1 LRLRFPRQPVR
12 TIPNLEPGDPLSI
25 DRPSP
30 DALSVPPSGWG
41 EYGLAVAV
49 LGALTAIGLALP
61 ESTYLSIGLLY
72 LLAVV
77 LLSLRVGR
85 GPVVLAG
92 LLSAVTWDYLFIP
105 PHFRFAISTP
115 QDRLMFCTYFPVAL
129 IAGQLAARI
138 RAQAAADRR
147 RTETGKLLAES
158 EKLHRALLDSVS
170 HELRTPLAVITATLE
185 NLDEAAPATRA
196 GLVGEMRVAAHRL
209 NRLVGNLLD
218 QTRLESGAL
227 RPRLDWCDARDL
239 VNAAIDGTRDALAG
253 HPLTIDMPDD
263 LPSVRADF
271 ALTEQAL
278 GNLLLNAAVHTP
290 PATPIQVA
298 AGVDLGRQRV
308 FFSVADRGPG
318 LPPAVRAQLFKK
330 FVRGEAARAG
340 GLGLGLAIV
349 GGLVA
354 AQGGEVGC
362 EENPGGGARFT
373 IYLPHVTPQAGE
385 SE

>member
-1 LRLRFPRQPVR
+1 LRLRFQRQPVR
-12 TIPNLEPGDPLSI
+12 PLPNLEPGDALSI
-25 DRPSP
+25 DRPKP
-30 DALSVPPSGWG
+30 DALSASPSGWG
-41 EYGLAVAV
+41 EYGLAVGV
-49 LGALTAIGLALP
+49 LGVLTGIGLALP
-61 ESTYLSIGLLY
+61 ASTYLSIGLLY
-72 LLAVV
+72 LLAVI

-105 PHFRFAISTP
+105 PHFRFAISNP
-115 QDRLMFCTYFPVAL
+115 QDRLMFGTYFPVAL

-138 RAQAAADRR
+138 RAQAARDRR
-147 RTETGKLLAES
+147 RTEAAKLLAES

-170 HELRTPLAVITATLE
+170 HELRTPLAVITAALE
-185 NLDEAAPATRA
+185 NLDGAAPAMQA
-196 GLVGEMRVAAHRL
+196 GLVGEMRVAARRL

-218 QTRLESGAL
+218 QTRLETGAL

-239 VNAAIDGTRDALAG
+239 VNAAIDGNRDALAG
-253 HPLTIDMPDD
+253 HPLTVEMPDD

-271 ALTEQAL
+271 TLTEQAL

-290 PATPIQVA
+290 PATPIRVT
-298 AGVDLGRQRV
+298 AGVEGGSQRA
-308 FFSVADRGPG
+308 FFSVADHGPG
-318 LPPAVRAQLFKK
+318 LPPAIRGQLFKK
-330 FVRGEAARAG
+330 FVRGETARAG

-354 AQGGEVGC
+354 AQGGEVGYN
-362 EENPGGGARFT
+362 ENPGGGARFT
-373 IYLPHVTPQAGE
+373 IYLPHVTPQAAE

>member
-1 LRLRFPRQPVR
+1 V
-12 TIPNLEPGDPLSI
+12 TPLSI
-25 DRPSP
+25 DRPNP
-30 DALSVPPSGWG
+30 DVLSAPPSGWG
-41 EYGLAVAV
+41 EYGLAVGV
-49 LGALTAIGLALP
+49 LAILTAIGLALP
-61 ESTYLSIGLLY
+61 ESSYLSIGLLY
-72 LLAVV
+72 LLAVI

-92 LLSAVTWDYLFIP
+92 ILSAVIWDYLFIP
-105 PHFRFAISTP
+105 PHFRFTISTP
-115 QDRLMFCTYFPVAL
+115 QDRLMFGTYFPVAL

-138 RAQAAADRR
+138 RAQAAQDRR
-147 RTETGKLLAES
+147 RTEAAKLLTES

-170 HELRTPLAVITATLE
+170 HELRTPLAVITAALE

-196 GLVGEMRVAAHRL
+196 GLVGEMRVAARRL

-239 VNAAIDGTRDALAG
+239 VNAAVDGTRDALAG
-253 HPLTIDMPDD
+253 HPLAIDLPDD
-263 LPSVRADF
+263 LPSVHADF

-278 GNLLLNAAVHTP
+278 GNLLLNAALHTP
-290 PATPIQVA
+290 PATPILVT
-298 AGVDLGRQRV
+298 AGLAPGQQRA

-318 LPPAVRAQLFKK
+318 LPPGIRGQLFKK

-354 AQGGEVGC
+354 AQGGEVGFD
-362 EENPGGGARFT
+362 ENPGGGARFT
-373 IYLPHVTPQAGE
+373 IYLPHVTPQAAE